1 MGSDMATIKDLCFD
15 QTPNL
20 ADQVPIYAQSSGTT
34 QRTSINMLLAV
45 LAQLPTVQPVAG
57 SGELW
62 IDTANGNVVKVAL

>member
-1 MGSDMATIKDLCFD
+1 MATINNLCFD
-15 QTPNL
+15 QTPQL
-20 ADQVPIYAQSSGTT
+20 SDSVPIYVTSSGVT
-34 QRTSINMLLAV
+34 QRTSINLLLQV

>member
-1 MGSDMATIKDLCFD
+1 MATINDLPFND
-15 QTPNL
+15 TP
-20 ADQVPIYAQSSGTT
+20 APSDSIPVYKTSSGVT
-34 QRTSINMLLAV
+34 QRTSINLLLQV

>member
-1 MGSDMATIKDLCFD
+1 MTTIGDLCFD
-15 QTPNL
+15 STPSL
-20 ADQVPIYAQSSGTT
+20 GDQVPVYSQSSGTT

-57 SGELW
+57 SGQLW

>member
-1 MGSDMATIKDLCFD
+1 MTTINNLGFD
-15 QTPNL
+15 QTPQL
-20 ADQVPIYAQSSGTT
+20 SDQVPIYASSSGTT
-34 QRTSINMLLAV
+34 QRTSINLLLAV

>member
-1 MGSDMATIKDLCFD
+1 VLRPDAATVRPSADLRIVERHDATHID
-15 QTPNL
+15 Q
-20 ADQVPIYAQSSGTT
+20 S
-34 QRTSINMLLAV
+34 V